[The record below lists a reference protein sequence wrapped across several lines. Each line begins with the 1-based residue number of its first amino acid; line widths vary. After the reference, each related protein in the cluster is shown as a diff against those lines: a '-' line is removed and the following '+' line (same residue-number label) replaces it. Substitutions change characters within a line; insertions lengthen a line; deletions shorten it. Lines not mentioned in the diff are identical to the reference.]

1 MSMLRRLRLS
11 AALTLLTVGL
21 ATPAAAFNPAGR
33 SKKPKPTATQ
43 KAPKPAPGSARPAA
57 EKPAA
62 PKPAEAG
69 ATPAAK
75 AEGQSREALIARYL
89 GIVLAQP
96 GAEFPLE
103 RLTQLYRERDGNLEK
118 LVAELG
124 ERVQKDAAPYSALIA
139 LGGVY
144 RKDAQPER
152 AVASFEQAIAK
163 DPTNPIGLLA
173 LAHLYGERG
182 DKAAARARF
191 EQALPFVKDPPTRE
205 QVLRT
210 LMGLYLDDK

>member
-11 AALTLLTVGL
+11 AALTVLVVGM
-21 ATPAAAFNPAGR
+21 AAPAAAFNPAGR
-33 SKKPKPTATQ
+33 SKKPKPAATQ
-43 KAPKPAPGSARPAA
+43 KGPKPAPGSARPAA
-57 EKPAA
+57 DKPAA
-62 PKPAEAG
+62 GKPPAAATAPAG
-69 ATPAAK
+69 PAAAK

-103 RLTQLYRERDGNLEK
+103 RLTQLYRERDGNLDK
-118 LVAELG
+118 LVAELS
-124 ERVQKDAAPYSALIA
+124 ERVQKDASPYAALVA

-191 EQALPFVKDPPTRE
+191 EQA
-205 QVLRT
+205 
-210 LMGLYLDDK
+210 